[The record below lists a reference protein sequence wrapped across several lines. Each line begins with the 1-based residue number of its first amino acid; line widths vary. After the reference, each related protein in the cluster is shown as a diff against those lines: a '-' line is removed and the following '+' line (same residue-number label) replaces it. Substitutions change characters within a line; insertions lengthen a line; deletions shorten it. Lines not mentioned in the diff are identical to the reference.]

1 MNTRIISFT
10 VSILFQSTH
19 LRTFEAPVATVQRP
33 LQEKPVEGVAKVWN
47 KVQDRIGLKPEE
59 PSITILVH

>member
-10 VSILFQSTH
+10 VVILFQSTH
-19 LRTFEAPVATVQRP
+19 LRTFEALVATVHRP